1 MGKEIIEL
9 AVRSPKN
16 GVTIKD
22 FEAAKNEAVQK
33 LVSINGI
40 GPEREFE
47 PFNTVPNKDQKV
59 YVGMTKY
66 ASQGKVYR
74 AMMSFGFIF
83 KLMKFMKQ
91 MDPHVGVFIQPIED
105 NFDYLNFANKENITE
120 IALLRPKQGVS
131 KDVFLKER
139 KAFLTRLDAE
149 PEVLN
154 SYTFKVTGGFKGKDA
169 FPHFTIYKDK
179 ASFDALMKRISE
191 ADFVQNFFK
200 VFDVELIT
208 FNRTLK

>member
-1 MGKEIIEL
+1 MSKEIIEL
-9 AVRSPKN
+9 AIRSLKN
-16 GVTIKD
+16 GVVIKD
-22 FEAAKNEAVQK
+22 FEAAKNVAVQK

-74 AMMSFGFIF
+74 AMMSFGFIS

-91 MDPHVGVFIQPIED
+91 MDAHAGVFIQPIED
-105 NFDYLNFANKENITE
+105 DFDYLKFANKENITE

-139 KAFLTRLDAE
+139 TAFLKRLDAE
-149 PEVLN
+149 PEVLK

-179 ASFDALMKRISE
+179 PSFDALMKRISE